1 MAEKRKKLQLNTA
14 QKDRLLYG
22 SLVLL
27 ALFAFLLV
35 GSREPVLFDDSGAY
49 MRINRVEGV
58 MPIYPLF
65 LLLNQYLFGLEKYMN
80 AVVIEQAVLAAAC
93 VTLFVKTLRKAFHL
107 RYWETYLFF
116 FLSLIPFTVEMPQSM
131 ATQQILTEGLS
142 YALFYLF
149 LILLLKTIWTKKYTW
164 LSLIHI

>member
-58 MPIYPLF
+58 MPI
-65 LLLNQYLFGLEKYMN
+65 
-80 AVVIEQAVLAAAC
+80 
-93 VTLFVKTLRKAFHL
+93 
-107 RYWETYLFF
+107 
-116 FLSLIPFTVEMPQSM
+116 
-131 ATQQILTEGLS
+131 
-142 YALFYLF
+142 
-149 LILLLKTIWTKKYTW
+149 
-164 LSLIHI
+164 